1 MEWRDLFNELNKKE
15 YFQNLINF
23 LNIEYNKK
31 VIYPKK
37 EDLFKCFR
45 LTKFND
51 VKVIIIGQD
60 PYHEENQANG
70 LCFSVNKGV
79 SLPPSLVNIYKEI
92 KNEFGFINKSDGDLT
107 YLARQGV
114 LLLNKYLTVEKSKP
128 LSHKIDLYDKLFVD
142 IINFIE
148 TYNQNKIVY
157 MLWGNEAKNFY
168 FTYLD
173 EFVQVGHY
181 CGIKH
186 TEPRKGACS
195 KIFTHGDAYSVI
207 LNNGIGLTIRA
218 DPSDSQMEIQLDVNG
233 VKGPNRAGRDAF
245 IYRIN
250 KQEGLIPVRDDLY
263 GMKPCTRTLSN
274 PNGFE
279 NWIGWGCAYVIMQ
292 NGWEIKDDYPW
303 GDL

>member
-1 MEWRDLFNELNKKE
+1 MIGVVAALTLPSVIANYQKKQTVAQLKQA
-15 YFQNLINF
+15 YSILANAVDHSIA
-23 LNIEYNKK
+23 KH
-31 VIYPKK
+31 
-37 EDLFKCFR
+37 
-45 LTKFND
+45 
-51 VKVIIIGQD
+51 GD
-60 PYHEENQANG
+60 PDSWNYGGSENAA
-70 LCFSVNKGV
+70 
-79 SLPPSLVNIYKEI
+79 
-92 KNEFGFINKSDGDLT
+92 D
-107 YLARQGV
+107 
-114 LLLNKYLTVEKSKP
+114 
-128 LSHKIDLYDKLFVD
+128 
-142 IINFIE
+142 
-148 TYNQNKIVY
+148 
-157 MLWGNEAKNFY
+157 WGNEAKNFY

>member
-1 MEWRDLFNELNKKE
+1 MKNHFKSIKKGFTLAEVLITLGVIGVVAALTLPSVIANYQKKQTVVQLKQAYSILANAVDHSIAKNGAPDSWE
-15 YFQNLINF
+15 YSTPDN
-23 LNIEYNKK
+23 
-31 VIYPKK
+31 P
-37 EDLFKCFR
+37 
-45 LTKFND
+45 
-51 VKVIIIGQD
+51 
-60 PYHEENQANG
+60 AN
-70 LCFSVNKGV
+70 
-79 SLPPSLVNIYKEI
+79 
-92 KNEFGFINKSDGDLT
+92 
-107 YLARQGV
+107 
-114 LLLNKYLTVEKSKP
+114 
-128 LSHKIDLYDKLFVD
+128 
-142 IINFIE
+142 
-148 TYNQNKIVY
+148 
-157 MLWGNEAKNFY
+157 WGNEAKNFY

-173 EFVQVGHY
+173 EFLQVGHY

-186 TEPRKGACS
+186 TEPRKGDCS
-195 KIFTHGDAYSVI
+195 KIFTKGDSIAYSVI
-207 LNNGIGLTIRA
+207 LSNGVGLSVRA

-250 KQEGLIPVRDDLY
+250 KQEGLIPVKDDLY

>member
-23 LNIEYNKK
+23 LNIEYNTK

-37 EDLFKCFR
+37 EDLFKCFK

-70 LCFSVNKGV
+70 LCFSVNMGV

-157 MLWGNEAKNFY
+157 MLWGNEAKKVKQYVYNKNHIVLTCSHPSPLSANRFGW
-168 FTYLD
+168 FNTNIFINCN
-173 EFVQVGHY
+173 EFL
-181 CGIKH
+181 
-186 TEPRKGACS
+186 E
-195 KIFTHGDAYSVI
+195 
-207 LNNGIGLTIRA
+207 NNGIK
-218 DPSDSQMEIQLDVNG
+218 EI
-233 VKGPNRAGRDAF
+233 
-245 IYRIN
+245 
-250 KQEGLIPVRDDLY
+250 
-263 GMKPCTRTLSN
+263 
-274 PNGFE
+274 
-279 NWIGWGCAYVIMQ
+279 NWT
-292 NGWEIKDDYPW
+292 N
-303 GDL
+303 